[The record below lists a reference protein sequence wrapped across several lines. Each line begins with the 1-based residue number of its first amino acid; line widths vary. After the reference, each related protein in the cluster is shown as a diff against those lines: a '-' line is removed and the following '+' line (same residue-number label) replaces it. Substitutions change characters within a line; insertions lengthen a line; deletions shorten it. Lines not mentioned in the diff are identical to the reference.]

1 MHGHVLLLSYIHLCI
16 FVYVT
21 IYFYFYTDASQLDI
35 VNVSNEFILA
45 EFTMTEIENK
55 YKYLHNVLIKKQMLI
70 FQNGKSEISINED
83 NDA

>member
-1 MHGHVLLLSYIHLCI
+1 
-16 FVYVT
+16 VT
-21 IYFYFYTDASQLDI
+21 ISLYLYTDASQLDI

-55 YKYLHNVLIKKQMLI
+55 YKYLHNVLIEKQMLI
-70 FQNGKSEISINED
+70 FKNGKSDVSINED